1 MWKCFRFSFLCFN
14 VDQISTEQLRKS
26 LEMSNI
32 KIFLSVSNSFTL
44 CGFVIV
50 CIYLLSKLLDLL
62 KNSKIAHVLL
72 SFSLHFRK

>member
-14 VDQISTEQLRKS
+14 VDQVSTEQRCKS
-26 LEMSNI
+26 SEMSNI
-32 KIFLSVSNSFTL
+32 KIFLYVSNSFTL

-62 KNSKIAHVLL
+62 KNSKIIHVPVVIFLT
-72 SFSLHFRK
+72 F